1 MQGLSALTR
10 TAADHWRDGRGK
22 VFVAVS
28 AGWFLSI
35 GVRMTYPVLLPYLRA
50 DYDLSLTMA
59 GFLLT
64 VLWIVYAI
72 GQIPGGVLADRF
84 GEGVTMAASMAI
96 AAGTLALIV
105 IADSLLALFVGTALL
120 GGAIALFGVVRLTS
134 LADTYPKRVGTVHGF
149 LGAVGD
155 VGNTVLPPLAGII
168 AAATVWQLG
177 FGVLVPLFVL
187 VAVALWSFVPT
198 RTSPPANSS
207 GSFTVEN
214 VRRVYSEV
222 RQPALVFGTV
232 IMVLGLAISQ
242 AFVGFYPTY
251 LIEIKGMSAPVASGL
266 FALFFALGV
275 VIRPL
280 AGNSYDRIGIRRL
293 LFFIV
298 GVSTTGFVLLPLVE
312 GLPALVAVT
321 VVIAVMTGRGTITM
335 AYMTVSLSPDV
346 QNTGLGILRT
356 FFFLSGA
363 VSPVVFG
370 AIADRGYFDEAFFLL
385 AVLSGLTILVI
396 QRLPSVERE

>member
-10 TAADHWRDGRGK
+10 TATDHWRDGRGK

-96 AAGTLALIV
+96 AAGTLAFIV

-298 GVSTTGFVLLPLVE
+298 GVSTTGFVLLPLIE

-321 VVIAVMTGRGTITM
+321 VVIAVMTGRGTVTM
-335 AYMTVSLSPDV
+335 AYMTVSLSSDV